1 VKTRAI
7 VNPAANTSRAGRR
20 WPFWQRKLEAIL
32 DPFDVVFTSGPGD
45 ATRLACGA
53 VNEGYRRLI
62 AAGGD
67 GTVNEVLN
75 GMMAAAPVAAAE
87 TLLCPLPLGT
97 ANELCR
103 ALGHLAGPDGA
114 LQALAGGHTRLIDV
128 IRADFRDFDGR
139 PATRYGY
146 LVTSFGAAATISHR
160 TSATRWLK
168 KLGPIAYFLMT
179 PVVTLTYQPRQVTVR
194 IDDSPAQTRTLF
206 SGLVASA
213 ENGGGGMRL
222 APGAMIDDGQL
233 DFVAFGNLGRAE
245 ALFRVLPGIRQG
257 HHVAHSKVATCR
269 GRRFHFEC
277 SDEMLV
283 DLDGETLGHL
293 PLTVTV
299 LERALRVP
307 VPPEP

>member
-1 VKTRAI
+1 MRTRAI
-7 VNPAANTSRAGRR
+7 VNPAANTRRAGRR
-20 WPFWQRKLEAIL
+20 WPLWQPKLEAIL
-32 DPFDVVFTSGPGD
+32 GPLDVAFTSGPGD
-45 ATRLACGA
+45 ATKLACRA

-75 GMMAAAPVAAAE
+75 GVMAAAPVAAAK
-87 TLLCPLPLGT
+87 TLLCPFPLGT

-103 ALGHLAGPDGA
+103 ALGHLAGPDGT
-114 LQALAGGHTRLIDV
+114 LQALAGGHTRVIDV

-146 LVTSFGAAATISHR
+146 LVASFGAAAMISHR
-160 TSATRWLK
+160 TSASRWLK

-179 PVVTLTYQPRQVTVR
+179 PVVTLTYQSRQVTVG
-194 IDDSPAQTRTLF
+194 IDNAPPQTRTLF
-206 SGLVASA
+206 SGLIASA

-222 APGAMIDDGQL
+222 APGAMIDDGLL
-233 DFVAFGNLGRAE
+233 DFVAFGNLGRME

-257 HHVAHSKVATCR
+257 RHVAYSKVTTCR

-283 DLDGETLGHL
+283 DLDGETLGNL

-299 LERALRVP
+299 LERAVRVP
-307 VPPEP
+307 VSPSP